1 MSGGTVVRVGDRE
14 ISLSNLDKVLYPET
28 GTTKGEA
35 IEYYAKIAP
44 VMVPHLAGRCITL
57 KRFPNGVNTTGFFEK
72 RCPKHRPAWI
82 PTAVGP
88 GDRDGDIGYCRFDEP
103 AALVWSA
110 NMAALELHVPM
121 AMSDDLDTPL
131 AMVFDFDPGAP
142 AAMKECCEIAMSVRE
157 VLAAVD
163 LRGWCKT
170 SGSKGLQMYVPLNT
184 PCTHEAAAEFA
195 LAVGRCWN
203 GRTATASPPS
213 WPRSSGPGR
222 SSSTGAR
229 TLASRRPS
237 VCTRCGPGPSRP
249 CRRR

>member
-1 MSGGTVVRVGDRE
+1 MSGGTVVRVGERE

-57 KRFPNGVNTTGFFEK
+57 KLFANGVNTTGVCDE
-72 RCPKHRPAWI
+72 RCPKDRPAWI

-110 NMAALELHVPM
+110 NKAALELPVPM
-121 AMSDDLDTPL
+121 ALYAHLHPPL
-131 AMVFDFDPGAP
+131 AMVFDFAPGAP
-142 AAMKECCEIAMSVRE
+142 AAMKECCEIAMWVRE

-163 LRGWCKT
+163 LQGWCKT
-170 SGSKGLQMYVPLNT
+170 SGSKGLPMYVPLNT
-184 PCTHEAAAEFA
+184 PCTH
-195 LAVGRCWN
+195 
-203 GRTATASPPS
+203 
-213 WPRSSGPGR
+213 
-222 SSSTGAR
+222 
-229 TLASRRPS
+229 
-237 VCTRCGPGPSRP
+237 
-249 CRRR
+249 